1 MCDIKI
7 ERVENGFTVEVEV
20 PLKDSPKPGI
30 MACCEVRADKEYIAK
45 DEAEVLCLLE
55 SILPLISKDFKTE
68 EDFDTAFKTATKE
81 PHCGGK

>member
-1 MCDIKI
+1 MCDIRI
-7 ERVENGFTVEVEV
+7 EKVENGFTVEVEV
-20 PLKDSPKPGI
+20 PLKDSVKPPI
-30 MACCEVRADKEYIAK
+30 MATCELRADKEYIAK

-68 EDFDTAFKTATKE
+68 EDFDSAFKAAMKE